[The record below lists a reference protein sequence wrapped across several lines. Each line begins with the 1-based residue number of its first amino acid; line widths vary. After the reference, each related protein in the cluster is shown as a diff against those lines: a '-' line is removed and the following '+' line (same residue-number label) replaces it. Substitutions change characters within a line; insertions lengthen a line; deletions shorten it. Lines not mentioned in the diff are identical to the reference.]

1 MRIHATSDMLLY
13 QNSRNLKPTFYTFK
27 QSLHSHA
34 SKAHF
39 HSPSETA
46 VRCHLCPAVCNSKS
60 GIRRHLRV
68 SHGTDE
74 LPQSGFTHKCKLVV

>member
-1 MRIHATSDMLLY
+1 MA
-13 QNSRNLKPTFYTFK
+13 SRNLGQAFLNILMNPPFE

-39 HSPSETA
+39 HSGAESA

-68 SHGTDE
+68 THGTDQ
-74 LPQSGFTHKCKLVV
+74 LPRAGFTHMCK